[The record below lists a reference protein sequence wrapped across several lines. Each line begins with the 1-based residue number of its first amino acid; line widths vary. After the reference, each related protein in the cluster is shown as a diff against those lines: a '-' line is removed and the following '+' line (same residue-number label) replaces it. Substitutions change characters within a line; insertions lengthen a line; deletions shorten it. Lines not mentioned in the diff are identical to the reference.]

1 MDQADRTAP
10 GAGLPAPRAAE
21 VLKQPGAPLAS
32 AGSMRLLTFLAV
44 AAVAAGVYHYRS
56 RTGPAR
62 RRRDRQAVSDEL
74 LAESVRSGIAGA
86 ASSPVDV
93 RCINGVVTLRGT
105 VRTAER
111 DLVLAAALAVPGV
124 TQVTNFLETDEP
136 VGDLGPMQSGIASGV

>member
-1 MDQADRTAP
+1 M
-10 GAGLPAPRAAE
+10 
-21 VLKQPGAPLAS
+21 KQPGAPLAS
-32 AGSMRLLTFLAV
+32 ASSMRLLTLLAV

-56 RTGPAR
+56 RLPAAR
-62 RRRDRQAVSDEL
+62 RRPAGPGVSDEL
-74 LAESVRSGIAGA
+74 LAERVRSGIAGA

-93 RCINGVVTLRGT
+93 RCINGIVSLRGT
-105 VRTAER
+105 VRRAER